1 MRKIATS
8 SYLIVLL
15 LMTFAV
21 FTPVLDNEFVNWD
34 DQYHLLRNPTVI
46 SLAPSNIV
54 RIFKSIVITAYHP
67 LPILT
72 YALEYH
78 FFQLNPFIYHL
89 NNLLLHLGI
98 VALIFS
104 LAGRLGLSKE
114 ASFLAALIFAIH
126 PMHLETVAW
135 VTERKGLLYSLFYVM
150 SLIFYTD
157 YIQKGKK
164 RNYFLSLLCG
174 LLSILSK
181 PIACSLPLIL
191 FLLDWF
197 HKRRVNKKLFIEK
210 IPYFLYVIPIT
221 FITYHMHARI
231 PGRNIFEGSL
241 TFMWSTAFYIKKFLA
256 PLTLSPVYP
265 LPKPQS
271 LENMAYLSSLLLIV
285 ILIYLIY
292 KFRENRWFLFAF
304 CHPRDSF

>member
-1 MRKIATS
+1 MHKLTTS
-8 SYLIVLL
+8 SYLIALL
-15 LMTFAV
+15 LITFAV
-21 FTPVLDNEFVNWD
+21 FTPVLDNELVNWD
-34 DQYHLLRNPTVI
+34 DQYHLLNNPTVI
-46 SLAPSNIV
+46 SLAPGNIA

-67 LPILT
+67 IPILT

-78 FFQLNPFIYHL
+78 FFQFNPFIYHL

-98 VALIFS
+98 VALIFL

-126 PMHLETVAW
+126 PMHVETVAW

-150 SLIFYTD
+150 SLFFYAG

-164 RNYFLSLLCG
+164 QNYFLSLLCG

-197 HKRRVNKKLFIEK
+197 FKRRVNKKLLIEK

-231 PGRNIFEGSL
+231 PGRSVGEGFLTFTWSL
-241 TFMWSTAFYIKKFLA
+241 TFYII
-256 PLTLSPVYP
+256 S
-265 LPKPQS
+265 LPCWQG
-271 LENMAYLSSLLLIV
+271 LV
-285 ILIYLIY
+285 
-292 KFRENRWFLFAF
+292 
-304 CHPRDSF
+304 